1 MIVLIGWKWMVGR
14 SVDGKLER
22 PVVILRA
29 CLVHCNDYYMGIGI
43 SITRNTLSWN
53 IISITI
59 H

>member
-1 MIVLIGWKWMVGR
+1 MVGR

-29 CLVHCNDYYMGIGI
+29 YLVHCNDYYMGIGI
-43 SITRNTLSWN
+43 SIIRNTLSWN